1 MWNHA
6 FMFSVTLYHPVRP
19 YKHNF
24 SLALYQQCAYAQ
36 APIVL
41 LISKLQ
47 TFKKSKSLEERLD
60 QKSTSRLV
68 ILKKFI
74 YSEKAKKF
82 CVISTLL
89 LTDTI

>member
-36 APIVL
+36 APVVL
-41 LISKLQ
+41 LMISELQ
-47 TFKKSKSLEERLD
+47 TCKNLAGEEARTCLAIASKH
-60 QKSTSRLV
+60 TP
-68 ILKKFI
+68 
-74 YSEKAKKF
+74 YKATAIRAQRKDA
-82 CVISTLL
+82 CS
-89 LTDTI
+89 